1 MSVEGSIDGSQNW
14 QHDDVVNMNDV
25 NLDQMGSMGSIAYLQ
40 SSVMQ
45 SSMSSGPCSNY
56 YR

>member
-1 MSVEGSIDGSQNW
+1 MSVQGSIAGSQIG

-45 SSMSSGPCSNY
+45 SSMSLGPCSNY
-56 YR
+56 CR